1 LTRSLADFAK
11 IVETFDSKGISFVSI
26 TQQSIRRWQTY
37 RGDEAI
43 HTASKKTFAQV
54 ATERIATND

>member
-1 LTRSLADFAK
+1 MRCY
-11 IVETFDSKGISFVSI
+11 GIEIDPLYVD
-26 TQQSIRRWQTY
+26 TPIRRWQTY

-54 ATERIATND
+54 ATGRIATND